1 MRPRPWTATRSCRA
15 AGKILWMPRAHLADA
30 TAQQGHRGTMISTED
45 LSLGFGG
52 RILFENV
59 NVKFTPGNCYGLI
72 GANGAGKSTFLKVL
86 SGAIEPESGQVTVSP
101 ELRISTLRQDHF
113 AYDEVEALRAVI
125 MGHPRLHQVMT
136 EKDALY
142 AKPDFSD
149 EDGLRAAELEAEF
162 SDMNGWDAEAN
173 AGQLLGAL
181 GISTDRQSRLVK
193 DLSDG
198 EKVRVLLAQALFGD
212 PDILLLDEPTNHLDV
227 DSILWLEEFLFNFKN
242 TVIVVSHDRHFLDRV
257 CTHIADVDYQKVTL
271 FSGNYSFWYETSQ
284 LALRQ
289 RQESNRKKE
298 DQIKELKT
306 FIQRFSANASKSR
319 QASSRKALLDKIEL
333 DDIKPSSRK
342 YPYIMIKPER
352 EVGKDVLSVESL
364 SKTIDGEVLF
374 KDLRFTVTRGERIAV
389 VGGDRAV
396 SALLDILTGNM
407 EPDSGEVRWGRSVD
421 CGYFPKDNTQY
432 FTSNVS
438 IVDWLRQYSKNQDE
452 QFVRGFLGRMLFSGD
467 EAKKPVNV
475 LSGGEKVR
483 CMFSRLM
490 LQGPN
495 VLVLDGPTNHLDLE
509 SITSLNNGLLK
520 YESPMI
526 FASHDVQLVSS
537 LTNRVLELGPDKW
550 FDLGM
555 TYDRYLEDP
564 ARLARMGKTAP
575 GQSAA

>member
-1 MRPRPWTATRSCRA
+1 
-15 AGKILWMPRAHLADA
+15 
-30 TAQQGHRGTMISTED
+30 MISTED
-45 LSLGFGG
+45 LTLGFGG

-72 GANGAGKSTFLKVL
+72 GANGAGKSTFLKIL
-86 SGAIEPESGQVTVSP
+86 SGALEPESGQVTVAP

-113 AYDEVEALRAVI
+113 VYDEVEALRAVV
-125 MGHPRLHQVMT
+125 MGHTRLHQLMV

-142 AKPDFSD
+142 EKPDFND

-162 SDMNGWDAEAN
+162 SDLSGWDAEAN
-173 AGQLLGAL
+173 AAQLLSAL
-181 GISTDRQSRLVK
+181 GITTERQTRLVK

-198 EKVRVLLAQALFGD
+198 EKVRVLLAQALFGN

-227 DSILWLEEFLFNFKN
+227 DSILWLEEFLFSFKN
-242 TVIVVSHDRHFLDRV
+242 TVVVVSHDRHFLDRV

-271 FSGNYSFWYETSQ
+271 YSGNYSFWYETSQ

-319 QASSRKALLDKIEL
+319 QASSRKSLLDKIEL
-333 DDIKPSSRK
+333 DDIRPSSRK
-342 YPYIMIKPER
+342 YPYIVVKPDR
-352 EVGKDVLSVESL
+352 EVGKDVLTVENL
-364 SKTIDGEVLF
+364 TKTIEGEVLF

-389 VGGDRAV
+389 VGEDRAV
-396 SALLDILTGNM
+396 SALLDILTGNL

-421 CGYFPKDNTQY
+421 CGYFPKDNAQ
-432 FTSNVS
+432 FFNSNLN
-438 IVDWLRQYSKNQDE
+438 IVDWLRQYSKNPDE

-483 CMFSRLM
+483 CMLSRLM

-509 SITSLNNGLLK
+509 SITALNNGLLK
-520 YESPMI
+520 YESPML
-526 FASHDVQLVSS
+526 FASHDVQLMTS
-537 LTNRVLELGPDKW
+537 LTNRVLELGPDKYY
-550 FDLGM
+550 DLGV

-564 ARLARMGKTAP
+564 GRLARMGKSAP
-575 GQSAA
+575 GQTAA

>member
-1 MRPRPWTATRSCRA
+1 
-15 AGKILWMPRAHLADA
+15 
-30 TAQQGHRGTMISTED
+30 MISTED

-113 AYDEVEALRAVI
+113 AYDEIEALRTVI

-142 AKPDFSD
+142 EKSDFSD

-212 PDILLLDEPTNHLDV
+212 PDILLLDEPTNHLDI

-271 FSGNYSFWYETSQ
+271 YSGNYSFWYETSQ

-319 QASSRKALLDKIEL
+319 QASSRKSLLDKIEL

-342 YPYIMIKPER
+342 YPYIMVKPDR
-352 EVGKDVLSVESL
+352 EVGKDVLSVENV

-421 CGYFPKDNTQY
+421 CGYFPKDNTA
-432 FTSNVS
+432 FFNSNVS

-467 EAKKPVNV
+467 EAKKPVSV

-537 LTNRVLELGPDKW
+537 LTNRILELGPDKW

-564 ARLARMGKTAP
+564 ARLARVGKSAP
-575 GQSAA
+575 GTAA

>member
-1 MRPRPWTATRSCRA
+1 
-15 AGKILWMPRAHLADA
+15 
-30 TAQQGHRGTMISTED
+30 
-45 LSLGFGG
+45 
-52 RILFENV
+52 
-59 NVKFTPGNCYGLI
+59 
-72 GANGAGKSTFLKVL
+72 
-86 SGAIEPESGQVTVSP
+86 
-101 ELRISTLRQDHF
+101 
-113 AYDEVEALRAVI
+113 
-125 MGHPRLHQVMT
+125 
-136 EKDALY
+136 
-142 AKPDFSD
+142 
-149 EDGLRAAELEAEF
+149 
-162 SDMNGWDAEAN
+162 
-173 AGQLLGAL
+173 
-181 GISTDRQSRLVK
+181 
-193 DLSDG
+193 
-198 EKVRVLLAQALFGD
+198 VRVLLAQALFGD

-271 FSGNYSFWYETSQ
+271 YSGNYSFWYETSQ

-352 EVGKDVLSVESL
+352 EVGKDVLSVENL
-364 SKTIDGEVLF
+364 SKTVDGEVLF

-389 VGGDRAV
+389 VGDDRAV

-421 CGYFPKDNTQY
+421 CGYFPKDNTP
-432 FTSNVS
+432 FFDTNLNLVE
-438 IVDWLRQYSKNQDE
+438 WLRQYSKIPDE

-467 EAKKPVNV
+467 EAKKGANV

-483 CMFSRLM
+483 CMLARLM
-490 LQGPN
+490 LQSPN

-509 SITSLNNGLLK
+509 SITALNNGLLK
-520 YESPMI
+520 YESPML
-526 FASHDVQLVSS
+526 FASHDVQFLTS

-555 TYDRYLEDP
+555 TYERYLEDP
-564 ARLARMGKTAP
+564 ARLARMGKVAP
-575 GQSAA
+575 GQTAA